1 MKSAMMNHP
10 SPREATPDAITRTM
24 STAPRRESVETWTTP
39 EREARRGGIDRLYLR
54 DATLTVDHRGIIGST
69 IAGIEGSGGPISM
82 MWIELGSE
90 GIGPDQ
96 MM

>member
-1 MKSAMMNHP
+1 MKSGMMDRNIH
-10 SPREATPDAITRTM
+10 REATPEAITRTISM
-24 STAPRRESVETWTTP
+24 APRREQVETWTTP

-90 GIGPDQ
+90 GIDPDK